1 MLRHDVA
8 WETVCVTDYCRV
20 QVDTTRTVLLREV
33 ADPTASL
40 CCTALTTGLL
50 AAQASRVA
58 PGPPPVIIAEKR
70 KLSGLL
76 FLSGIQ
82 SAVCV

>member
-58 PGPPPVIIAEKR
+58 PGCCLRRVP
-70 KLSGLL
+70 L
-76 FLSGIQ
+76 
-82 SAVCV
+82 